1 MKQSCMC
8 VLQDAEEKSDS
19 DPDGFLQFGEWWWW

>member
-1 MKQSCMC
+1 MC